1 MKLSKCLYLAPK
13 FLSEKASTKARD
25 CASDFLLYSLCI
37 RTAWIPIRVLIEI
50 IESRNAEHETYG
62 AGNKEKFNFPHLS
75 PTLLSNTH
83 LKDF

>member
-13 FLSEKASTKARD
+13 FLSEKASTNAQD
-25 CASDFLLYSLCI
+25 CAIDFLFYSLYI
-37 RTAWIPIRVLIEI
+37 RTAWVPIRVLIEI
-50 IESRNAEHETYG
+50 TESRTAEHETYG
-62 AGNKEKFNFPHLS
+62 AGNKKNFNFPHLS